1 MSIKVEIKCSAKCGL
16 FKKLIGVHWKM
27 KTFLDCGLWSTCVTV
42 FFLLSDSKLNN
53 IRTRRKRLNDR
64 YQEVIV
70 DPLALRRW
78 NVLSPLL
85 LEHHSVL
92 GSDAVLHRSPLWLPV
107 PFVTAAR
114 IAHSH
119 WSSYHSAIFHISH
132 IRSPYLSSSAWAR
145 HAKLIQASQYVRRIQ
160 WPKITAVWNTYRFHM
175 LFCVCL

>member
-1 MSIKVEIKCSAKCGL
+1 M
-16 FKKLIGVHWKM
+16 
-27 KTFLDCGLWSTCVTV
+27 VTDDTV
-42 FFLLSDSKLNN
+42 VCAAPVLRVIDDLTLNN
-53 IRTRRKRLNDR
+53 VRLQRKLLNGG
-64 YQEVIV
+64 YQEVIIDLLV
-70 DPLALRRW
+70 LRRW

-145 HAKLIQASQYVRRIQ
+145 HAKLIQAPNTCTEFSDQRLQWCEIHIDFICSSLFACNRIGLI
-160 WPKITAVWNTYRFHM
+160 PFPITQEIT
-175 LFCVCL
+175 